1 MWIKNQR
8 HGLKQIL
15 TNVLIG
21 HLTKGKKIRNGIICE
36 QSKQHSVSAV
46 AVITFCGSETNTS
59 FHYKKVTE
67 KELDAFKSHT
77 ACNYR

>member
-21 HLTKGKKIRNGIICE
+21 HFTKGKMRSE
-36 QSKQHSVSAV
+36 MWRVQSNFQ
-46 AVITFCGSETNTS
+46 C
-59 FHYKKVTE
+59 
-67 KELDAFKSHT
+67 L
-77 ACNYR
+77 